1 VQDLATTPID
11 SRPWGRAAALILVAL
26 LVVHAGLIVVTLV
39 TMPPESPYNPVETV
53 VLRQLLTVS
62 VALFLLI
69 AFMAHQRPDV
79 AVALGVLAVAVALFG
94 PGTVLTVLLIV
105 LDAWLVGDAVLRAVA
120 RSAGERAPI
129 DACAATLG
137 GFAIAI
143 GLAAVTGRLPVHYSI
158 AYAAVLMLP
167 IVVAARRVP
176 ELLGHAAAALAART
190 PRTPSERIWLA
201 LLATVIVV
209 HLFIVV
215 KPEVGFD
222 AQTMHLEF
230 ARLIAA
236 HHAWP
241 HDVTRWVWAVM
252 PLGADWMFA
261 LGYLVGGEAGAR
273 LLNLVFGVLAARLLY
288 QLIRSGAGP
297 LPALIGVTLFA
308 SAPLA
313 YLVTGS
319 LFSEAPWCA
328 FLLATLTAAL
338 AWLRTRSSAALAALY
353 LAAGGALQTKA
364 ISLLWLA
371 PLGAW
376 LLIAAR
382 GAALRWPTW
391 PLRLTVIGACVIGVW
406 PYANAAW
413 TTGNPLFPFF
423 NGVFQSPL
431 FETSASFENIA
442 YRVPLMPWTPWALVM
457 DSTRYLEGAP
467 AAPGVHWL
475 LLIPIIVVALA
486 LRRRRP
492 LQWACMALAATFFV
506 LVFVQQAYLRY
517 LLPALLVAA
526 AAGGWALQDLPD
538 RRAVRIAVTLA
549 GALLIA
555 VNLRLMYTASW
566 VNAQICRRCA
576 FDEQAR
582 RNYVAHYAPL
592 RVVSDWLNVNV
603 PDGRVG
609 FFVLGPTPAGYV
621 GYSRAWSWHDTAAFK
636 PLTEARNA
644 DDILAVA
651 RRFGLTH
658 VVVGVQTQPYEATIA
673 AFRDRDTRPM
683 WRFGNY
689 LVAIVTPSEARAP
702 LDPASR

>member
-1 VQDLATTPID
+1 VQDFATPPID
-11 SRPWGRAAALILVAL
+11 PRPWGRTAALILVAL
-26 LVVHAGLIVVTLV
+26 LVVHAGLIVATLV
-39 TMPPESPYNPVETV
+39 TMPPENSYNPVETV
-53 VLRQLLTVS
+53 VLRQLVTLGV
-62 VALFLLI
+62 VVFLAI
-69 AFMAHQRPDV
+69 AFLERQRPGI

-94 PGTVLTVLLIV
+94 PATVLTVLLIV
-105 LDAWLVGDAVLRAVA
+105 LDAWLVGEAVLRAVA
-120 RSAGERAPI
+120 RRAGERAPI
-129 DACAATLG
+129 DASAATVG

-143 GLAAVTGRLPVHYSI
+143 GLAAVSGRLDVHYSI
-158 AYAAVLMLP
+158 AYAGLLMLP
-167 IVVAARRVP
+167 ILLSARRLP
-176 ELLGHAAAALAART
+176 ELLGHAAALLVART
-190 PRTPSERIWLA
+190 PRTTSERIWLA
-201 LLATVIVV
+201 LLAAVIVM

-222 AQTMHLEF
+222 AQTMHLQF
-230 ARLIAA
+230 AHLIAA

-241 HDVTRWVWAVM
+241 HDVTRWAWAVM

-261 LGYLVGGEAGAR
+261 LGYLLDGEAGAR
-273 LLNLVFGVLAARLLY
+273 LLNLAFGVLAGRLLY

-297 LPALIGVTLFA
+297 LPALVGVTLFA

-319 LFSEAPWCA
+319 LFSETLWCA
-328 FLLATLTAAL
+328 FLLATLTCAL
-338 AWLRTRSSAALAALY
+338 AWLRTRSPVALAALY
-353 LAAGGALQTKA
+353 LAAAGALQTKA

-371 PLGAW
+371 PLGVW

-391 PLRLTVIGACVIGVW
+391 PLRLTVIGALVIGVW

-423 NGVFQSPL
+423 NSVFRSPL

-457 DSTRYLEGAP
+457 DSGTYLEGAP
-467 AAPGVHWL
+467 GAAGLQWL
-475 LLIPIIVVALA
+475 LLIPIIAVAFV

-492 LQWACMALAATFFV
+492 LQWACIALAAAFFV

-538 RRAVRIAVTLA
+538 RRAVRMAVTLA

-566 VNAQICRRCA
+566 VNAQVCRRCA

-582 RNYVAHYAPL
+582 RQYVAQYAPL
-592 RVVSDWLNVNV
+592 RIVSEWLNANV
-603 PDGRVG
+603 PNGRVG
-609 FFVLGPTPAGYV
+609 FFLLDPSPAGYV

-636 PLTEARNA
+636 PLTEARDA

-658 VVVGVQTQPYEATIA
+658 VVVKVRTEPYEATIA
-673 AFRDRDTRPM
+673 AFRDRDTRPV
-683 WRFGNY
+683 WRFENY
-689 LVAIVTPSEARAP
+689 LVAVVTPAEARAP
-702 LDPASR
+702 VDAASR